1 MPKKTVTQRSN
12 INASPGLRMN
22 ELVKATGVA
31 KSTILHYL
39 HQGLLPDPLKTSP
52 NMAYYDPKCIDRI
65 RFVQHLQ
72 DAHRLTLS
80 EIKEVLD
87 AHGEGTDFSLQ
98 LQLHDIIFGKTRED
112 RMVDREGFCA
122 ATGLTET
129 QVQQL
134 LDSKLLLPHRED
146 RFDQDDVRMGAMYC
160 RGLGFGLRIQDMTY
174 YVKFGEKI
182 VDHEMAL
189 RTRMTHHLPLQEDA
203 ARTMQMVK
211 NARMCRAYIIDRLFQ
226 QRVGAMRGLK
236 DKKQG
241 TP

>member
-1 MPKKTVTQRSN
+1 MPKKTKRSN
-12 INASPGLRMN
+12 TAAGPGLRMN

-122 ATGLTET
+122 ATGLKED

-134 LDSKLLLPHRED
+134 LED
-146 RFDQDDVRMGAMYC
+146 RDYDQ
-160 RGLGFGLRIQDMTY
+160 
-174 YVKFGEKI
+174 
-182 VDHEMAL
+182 
-189 RTRMTHHLPLQEDA
+189 
-203 ARTMQMVK
+203 
-211 NARMCRAYIIDRLFQ
+211 
-226 QRVGAMRGLK
+226 
-236 DKKQG
+236 
-241 TP
+241 